1 MPDNHFQ
8 LHTAS
13 TDDAPHL
20 IEVTVTGE
28 VDAANAAAFTRA
40 VREFPGPRP
49 LIVNLSTAF
58 YFDSAGFAAL
68 DRLLADKAII
78 LVIEPHSA
86 LFTAAELICMPAH
99 RSGADAR
106 QALHQR
112 N

>member
-8 LHTAS
+8 LHAAS
-13 TDDAPHL
+13 PDDPSHP

-40 VREFPGPRP
+40 VRELPGPRP
-49 LIVNLSTAF
+49 LIVNLSAAF

-68 DRLLADKAII
+68 DRLRADNSII
-78 LVIEPHSA
+78 LVIEPRSA
-86 LFTAAELICMPAH
+86 LFAAAELICMPAH

-106 QALHQR
+106 QALGQR
-112 N
+112 S